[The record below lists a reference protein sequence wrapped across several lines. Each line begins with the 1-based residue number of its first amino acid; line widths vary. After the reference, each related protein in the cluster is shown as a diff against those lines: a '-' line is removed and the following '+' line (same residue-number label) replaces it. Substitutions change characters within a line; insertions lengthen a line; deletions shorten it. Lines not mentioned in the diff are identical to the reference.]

1 MSRSNHQFILLLR
14 FGIGLMLVWLV
25 YQIAARYPIRLD
37 MTEEQRYS
45 ISDPTKNL
53 LGRLE
58 NDVVVEVY
66 LAGELPSNF
75 LRFQKSIREL
85 LEEFAIYTPGNFDVR
100 FVDPSLAKSNQARNQ
115 FFQGLINQGIQPTN
129 LTFAKDGQNTQRMI
143 FPGAIVTYQGSELA
157 VNLLKGN
164 RAGGSE
170 QIINQSIEG
179 LEYEFASTIQQL
191 VDSRR
196 KRIGLV
202 VGHGEPDS
210 TFLGGLT
217 NLVLS
222 KYDLFKVNLP
232 EKNTPI
238 VGYDLLL
245 ITKPSQAFTD
255 QEKFLLDQ
263 YVMKGGRL
271 AFFLDVLSINIDSA
285 LSSSSVAIPVQTN
298 LEDLLFKYGVRI
310 NQNYVADLNAG
321 TLPVITGNIG
331 DQPQITML
339 DWPYFP
345 VITNYGNHPIVRNMD
360 AVMLKMASSIDTVKA
375 ENVKKYPLFSSS
387 ANSKVIGYPVEVS
400 LNDLR
405 GTLSPDRFQAGPQ
418 VMGYLLEG
426 NFASLYKNRFA
437 PIGFRNTA
445 KLEDGELSKIVIVAD
460 GNLITNELSPDSGQ
474 PLPLGSEPY
483 SRNNFANEAL
493 VMNIIDYLV
502 DEDGLIQTR
511 SKEVKIRP
519 LNKVKI
525 KSERMKWQV
534 INLVLPVLLLLA
546 FGLVKIYLRKRSN
559 KY

>member
-25 YQIAARYPIRLD
+25 YQIADRYPIRLD

-58 NDVVVEVY
+58 NDVVMEVY